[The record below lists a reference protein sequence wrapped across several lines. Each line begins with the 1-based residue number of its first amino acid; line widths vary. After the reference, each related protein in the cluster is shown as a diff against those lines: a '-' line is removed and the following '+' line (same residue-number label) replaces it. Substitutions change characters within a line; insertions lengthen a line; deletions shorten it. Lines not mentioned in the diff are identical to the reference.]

1 MKASSKMANKDSKG
15 SKTRQYISANAPRR
29 ASKRVMIEVDAA
41 NSKLKDLMVEQC
53 AGSGYLTVYRG
64 SLEEFRTACVPFEAF
79 PENEG
84 RKVFQVQT
92 LNVCSTGNRELLKGS
107 MTKNG
112 LTYEMEIDWGY
123 VRPYVQG
130 THPAL
135 VELARMLLK
144 DIYSWT
150 NDGKMD
156 SPLIRLADDPRAVD
170 FKPDLSKRDY
180 RLTPEF
186 HKRLSECCSV
196 VYETILTQ
204 GEIVISEKA
213 AASKKS
219 QNPRLRLVDTMRK
232 RGEVA
237 PELAH

>member
-112 LTYEMEIDWGY
+112 LTY
-123 VRPYVQG
+123 
-130 THPAL
+130 
-135 VELARMLLK
+135 
-144 DIYSWT
+144 SWT